1 MNSER
6 LKIAIQKSGR
16 LADESQKLLQ
26 NCGIKLTKSKD
37 QLYCTSLNF
46 PLDIY
51 FIRDDDIPSF
61 VASKVCQIGIVGRNV
76 IKEEQILKKNKSIKN
91 VSLISSL
98 EFGKC
103 RLVIAVPHEFK
114 YEGIKSLQGK
124 VIATSYEGILKD
136 YLHKNNIICEI
147 VKMNGAVEIAPRI
160 SMADAI
166 CDIVSTGTTLAM
178 NGLKEVES
186 ILNSQAEIIC
196 NDSMN
201 NNQKKILER
210 LMLRIRGVQQAD
222 SSKYIMLHSPVKV
235 IDDIIKVI
243 PGVET
248 PTILN
253 LKGRNDLVAV
263 HAVCKEGIFW
273 QTMED
278 LKDRGASSILVL
290 PIEKILK

>member
-1 MNSER
+1 M
-6 LKIAIQKSGR
+6 
-16 LADESQKLLQ
+16 
-26 NCGIKLTKSKD
+26 
-37 QLYCTSLNF
+37 
-46 PLDIY
+46 
-51 FIRDDDIPSF
+51 
-61 VASKVCQIGIVGRNV
+61 
-76 IKEEQILKKNKSIKN
+76 
-91 VSLISSL
+91 
-98 EFGKC
+98 
-103 RLVIAVPHEFK
+103 PHEFK

-136 YLHKNNIICEI
+136 YLYKNNIICEI

-178 NGLKEVES
+178 NGLKEVET

>member
-114 YEGIKSLQGK
+114 YEGIKSLKGK
-124 VIATSYEGILKD
+124 VIAIGD
-136 YLHKNNIICEI
+136 LHGDWNATVNTLIKAGVIKKNRVAPNIDP
-147 VKMNGAVEIAPRI
+147 V
-160 SMADAI
+160 
-166 CDIVSTGTTLAM
+166 
-178 NGLKEVES
+178 
-186 ILNSQAEIIC
+186 
-196 NDSMN
+196 
-201 NNQKKILER
+201 ILE
-210 LMLRIRGVQQAD
+210 
-222 SSKYIMLHSPVKV
+222 V
-235 IDDIIKVI
+235 IFLIK
-243 PGVET
+243 
-248 PTILN
+248 N
-253 LKGRNDLVAV
+253 LLIKPI
-263 HAVCKEGIFW
+263 KI
-273 QTMED
+273 T
-278 LKDRGASSILVL
+278 L
-290 PIEKILK
+290 PQVNKLTL